1 MNNERIHRLLARMLK
16 HAGIDKPLTI
26 HQLRHT
32 FATRALKAGVAISV
46 VSKWMGH
53 ANISTTYNTYIHALE
68 SERAEAERL
77 LEAM

>member
-1 MNNERIHRLLARMLK
+1 MLTYIQVSRGLLICSMTGAAFAERSGAPSVSYTHL
-16 HAGIDKPLTI
+16 DVY
-26 HQLRHT
+26 
-32 FATRALKAGVAISV
+32 TRQ